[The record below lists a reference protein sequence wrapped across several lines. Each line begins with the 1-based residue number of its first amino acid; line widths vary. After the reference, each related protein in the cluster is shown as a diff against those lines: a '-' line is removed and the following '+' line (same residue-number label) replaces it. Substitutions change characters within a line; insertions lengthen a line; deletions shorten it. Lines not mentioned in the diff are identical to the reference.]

1 MLKLA
6 QDTLNWRV
14 LPLDRKEKELVHNNR
29 MQAKSCEII
38 GSLQDAYNKKDCS
51 QRGYRSHYRGK
62 EKVMPIFPRRGM
74 NIQ

>member
-1 MLKLA
+1 MYEEML
-6 QDTLNWRV
+6 V
-14 LPLDRKEKELVHNNR
+14 YKEKELVHNNR

-62 EKVMPIFPRRGM
+62 EKVVPILIPLD
-74 NIQ
+74 IP